1 MKVVNLFGV
10 LLPVVL
16 GAGCY
21 SHTEAMARRPVVVA
35 PVSQSP
41 QVRVYETPAAPPPT
55 AVVVAPS
62 TETVTKVPAS
72 DVEVAMGLRRA
83 LESDPGLKAATTD
96 TDIAING
103 GAVTLRGSVPTENA
117 RISLIQMISRYPGV
131 RSVEDDLKVELR

>member
-21 SHTEAMARRPVVVA
+21 SHTAAMSRRQVVVA

-41 QVRVYETPAAPPPT
+41 EVRVYETPAAPPT

-72 DVEVAMGLRRA
+72 DVEVAMGLRRD
-83 LESDPGLKAATTD
+83 LESDPGIRAATTD
-96 TDIAING
+96 TDITVNG

-117 RISLIQMISRYPGV
+117 RVSLIQMVSRYPGV
-131 RSVEDDLKVELR
+131 RSVEDHLKVELR

>member
-21 SHTEAMARRPVVVA
+21 SHREAMARRPVVVA

-41 QVRVYETPAAPPPT
+41 EVRVYETPATPPA

-72 DVEVAMGLRRA
+72 DVEVAMGLRRD
-83 LESDPGLKAATTD
+83 LESDPGIRAATTD
-96 TDIAING
+96 THIVVNG

-117 RISLIQMISRYPGV
+117 RVSLIQMISRYPGV
-131 RSVEDDLKVELR
+131 HSVEDHLKVELR